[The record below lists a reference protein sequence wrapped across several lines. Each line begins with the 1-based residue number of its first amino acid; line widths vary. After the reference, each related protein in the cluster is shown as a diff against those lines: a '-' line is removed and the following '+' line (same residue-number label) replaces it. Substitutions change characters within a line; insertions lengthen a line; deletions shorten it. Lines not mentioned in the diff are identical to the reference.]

1 VIRRSI
7 VNNSPLEILAT
18 DIGPQLDV
26 LAQVAIAML
35 LGGAVGIEREL
46 SNKPAGFRTH
56 MLVAGAAALFIGLA
70 DALAARFASE
80 AYANVVRIEP
90 MRIVGGIITG
100 ISFLGAGTIFR
111 AKDGP
116 IEGLTTAASILL
128 VSAIGIAVALN
139 QLVLALSVTVLVLLV
154 LTTMKFVENF
164 FARMHK

>member
-1 VIRRSI
+1 M
-7 VNNSPLEILAT
+7 EIFAA
-18 DIGPQLDV
+18 DVGPQLEV
-26 LAQVAIAML
+26 LVQVAIAML

-70 DALAARFASE
+70 DALAAKFAHE
-80 AYANVVRIEP
+80 AYANVLRIEP
-90 MRIVGGIITG
+90 IRIVGAIITG

-111 AKDGP
+111 AKGGP

-139 QLVLALSVTVLVLLV
+139 QLVLALSVTVLVLFV
-154 LTTMKFVENF
+154 LTAMRFVENF
-164 FARMHK
+164 FARMRK